1 MIDATGEPQSVLV
14 LGGASEIAQAFVDRL
29 VEGGRCHAVVLAGRP
44 SPRLTGASQ
53 RAESHGAKT
62 VETVDFDVVH
72 VERHQ
77 ALVESTFDRFGDIDL
92 VVLAAGQLGDQDEL
106 ERDPEKTAAL
116 ITANFAGPASVLVA
130 VADRLRRQGHGQ
142 IIVLSSVA
150 GDRPR
155 RANFIYGSS
164 KSGLDAFARGLGDA
178 LVGTGVSVTVV
189 RPGFVVG
196 RMTAGMQP
204 APFATTPEAV
214 ADAMV
219 IAVRRRSQVVYV
231 PPLLRWV
238 FAIMRLLPSVVWR
251 RIPG

>member
-14 LGGASEIAQAFVDRL
+14 LGGSSEIAQAFVDRL
-29 VEGGRCHAVVLAGRP
+29 VEGGRCHTVVLAGRP
-44 SPRLTGASQ
+44 SPRLTEAAR

-62 VETVDFDVVH
+62 VEAVDFDVID

-77 ALVESTFDRFGDIDL
+77 SFVGSTFDRFGDLDL
-92 VVLAAGQLGDQDEL
+92 VVMAAGELGDQDEL
-106 ERDPEKTAAL
+106 ESDPEKTGAL
-116 ITANFAGPASVLVA
+116 ITVNFAGPASALVA
-130 VADRLRRQGHGQ
+130 AANRLRRQGYGQ

-178 LVGTGVSVTVV
+178 LVGTGVGVTVV

-219 IAVRRRSQVVYV
+219 VAVRRRSEIVYV

-238 FAIMRLLPSVVWR
+238 FAMMRLLPQALWR
-251 RIPG
+251 RMPG